1 MENEIFGKEVKTQ
14 IFSFK
19 ITLNQLVRVK
29 EKIMEKTCVGAVAR
43 MPRLSKTLF
52 RKETLKIGQ
61 SESTKVTVNQIF
73 YGSPKGINV
82 TALISKM

>member
-1 MENEIFGKEVKTQ
+1 M
-14 IFSFK
+14 
-19 ITLNQLVRVK
+19 NQLVRMK
-29 EKIMEKTCVGAVAR
+29 EKIMEKTCVGAVVR

-61 SESTKVTVNQIF
+61 SESTKVTVNQTF